1 MENEHVLSGM
11 IKKRAELA
19 GEIERAQTVFRQLV
33 IDLDNL
39 DAAIRLFDP
48 DIDLTEIK
56 PKPLPPRYAAF
67 RGEVSRIVLNALR
80 EKGPLTTQQL
90 AQFVMAHRGLNTADK
105 RLVKTIGKRVD
116 STMRHQRSKGFVKV
130 FRKPGQCAVWEL
142 ANEAQ

>member
-105 RLVKTIGKRVD
+105 RLVKTIGKACR
-116 STMRHQRSKGFVKV
+116 R
-130 FRKPGQCAVWEL
+130 PCAINAARDL
-142 ANEAQ
+142 

>member
-56 PKPLPPRYAAF
+56 PKPTTPVCRLSWRVFPYRAECPAGERAAHHAAASPVRHGPPW
-67 RGEVSRIVLNALR
+67 
-80 EKGPLTTQQL
+80 
-90 AQFVMAHRGLNTADK
+90 AQHADK
-105 RLVKTIGKRVD
+105 RLVKTIGKACRLDHAPSTQQRVCE
-116 STMRHQRSKGFVKV
+116 GL
-130 FRKPGQCAVWEL
+130 RKPGQCAVWEL